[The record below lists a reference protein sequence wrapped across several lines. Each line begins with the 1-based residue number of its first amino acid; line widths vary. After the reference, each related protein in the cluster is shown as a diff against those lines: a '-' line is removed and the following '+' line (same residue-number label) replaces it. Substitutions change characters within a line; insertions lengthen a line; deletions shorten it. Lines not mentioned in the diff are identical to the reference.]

1 MINSIGNQ
9 VDTTAALAGKPS
21 TTSASG
27 RSLSFQD
34 VLSDITTNDKVT
46 LTAAEV
52 NKNDFAEWKTDY
64 FTKGIGDDRRIQVE
78 NDSASFEQ
86 IIDKAVA
93 TGGYYDPQ
101 KFLNNLST
109 EELAVLQHIHCLADP
124 IKPQGL
130 SKEGALN
137 LLYSPDQSKDINNDG
152 LSDVGLAKMWKYPP
166 PNAPE
171 AVKKAWKEATAG
183 RDDLL
188 LMAPFRA
195 AESNANM
202 KPDGSG
208 FYFPGEQGYRN
219 IYSEPGFSYSQQI
232 TDIFKSWEQ
241 LKPSYYTEVK
251 GFLDTYLDSLKKYH
265 AGWAQ
270 QP

>member
-9 VDTTAALAGKPS
+9 VDTSAALASKPS
-21 TTSASG
+21 TTSTSG

-34 VLSDITTNDKVT
+34 VLSNITTNDKVT
-46 LTAAEV
+46 LTAAET
-52 NKNDFAEWKTDY
+52 NKNDFKEWKADY

-78 NDSASFEQ
+78 NNSASFEQ

-101 KFLNNLST
+101 KFVNNLST

-152 LSDVGLAKMWKYPP
+152 LSDIGLAKMWKYPP
-166 PNAPE
+166 PNAPD

-188 LMAPFRA
+188 LMAPFLA
-195 AESNANM
+195 AEANANM

-232 TDIFKSWEQ
+232 TDILKSWEQ
-241 LKPSYYTEVK
+241 LKPSYYTEAK
-251 GFLDTYLDSLKKYH
+251 EFLNTYLESLNRNH
-265 AGWAQ
+265 AG
-270 QP
+270 